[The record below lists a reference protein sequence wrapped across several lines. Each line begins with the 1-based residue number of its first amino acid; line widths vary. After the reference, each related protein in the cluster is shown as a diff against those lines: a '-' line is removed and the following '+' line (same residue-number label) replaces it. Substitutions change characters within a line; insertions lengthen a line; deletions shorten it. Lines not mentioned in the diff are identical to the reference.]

1 MPPNFTDYEASSSY
15 TTELSSTWV
24 PLLTSIAADVAFF
37 DGATSSLAQ
46 QLAAAKAV
54 ANDYEAR
61 LVVLEAALGDA
72 NAIATAVVSA
82 IGGVELRVVTGA
94 LALEAEFAYLS
105 ALWLATAENFTAA
118 ALQNYVAGMQE
129 YESALSE
136 FGRWVALGQG
146 DRLGS
151 REELGM

>member
-61 LVVLEAALGDA
+61 LVALEAALGDA

-105 ALWLATAENFTAA
+105 ALWLAHGGAKRVASSVILRAFLGVLAGFA
-118 ALQNYVAGMQE
+118 ALP
-129 YESALSE
+129 LSPPM
-136 FGRWVALGQG
+136 GISYRY
-146 DRLGS
+146 
-151 REELGM
+151 